1 MLESA
6 HLPGAA
12 LLQTM
17 GHEAISAGGTAV
29 STVRVDGGADVLKV
43 IKEKL
48 DAQNQ
53 KP

>member
-17 GHEAISAGGTAV
+17 GHDAISAGGTAV
-29 STVRVDGGADVLKV
+29 STVRVDGGADVLKA

-48 DAQNQ
+48 DVQN
-53 KP
+53 